1 MTVAQLETHLADAL
15 QLVTT
20 EQEKINNKLKAFDR
34 FAVGVSQISTVPEVE
49 STATRAMHNQNQQPL
64 SVATQSVS
72 DNDSRIQKVRSLF
85 AKTVRPH
92 SLEDIGKPEPL
103 LVTIREE
110 FSEEIALALAPSTNQ
125 QFTKNLKSAILSSV
139 DRCQS
144 NLKTMDNGLTAEKKS
159 LENSISLSESL
170 NEWLVSE
177 WKFAEREGFDALK
190 DQHEQLN
197 EFRDQCEQLA
207 VDRQSTI
214 HTKRNNTLSAD
225 LSHSMLVDYLYQP
238 LPVTYPI
245 LSAST
250 QMINKCDTQQRTI
263 RMYLT
268 QCM

>member
-92 SLEDIGKPEPL
+92 SLEDIEKPEPL

-110 FSEEIALALAPSTNQ
+110 FSEEIALGLAPSTSQ
-125 QFTKNLKSAILSSV
+125 QFTKNLKTAVLSSV
-139 DRCQS
+139 DQCQS
-144 NLKTMDNGLTAEKKS
+144 NLKAMDKALTAEKRS
-159 LENSISLSESL
+159 LEKAISLSESID
-170 NEWLVSE
+170 EWLISE
-177 WKFAEREGFDALK
+177 RKPTERGEFEVLK
-190 DQHEQLN
+190 NQHEQLYN
-197 EFRDQCEQLA
+197 FRDQCEQLA
-207 VDRQSTI
+207 LDRQSMI
-214 HTKRNNTLSAD
+214 HTKKNNTPSANM
-225 LSHSMLVDYLYQP
+225 SHTMLVDYLYQP

-245 LSAST
+245 LSASV
-250 QMINKCDTQQRTI
+250 QIMDICDTR
-263 RMYLT
+263 
-268 QCM
+268 